1 MAVRKR
7 ATQMTDTEKQRFK
20 DVITTL
26 IQNGTYGQLV
36 RHHANMMHNMH
47 GSMGFVGRQRFLPW
61 HRVYLLRLEEAM
73 QAIDPLSFIPYW
85 RWTTQRSVPSW
96 LQNFRPTVN
105 VPGQGNITVTR
116 NTGIPPLL
124 PTTAHVNDVL
134 SETTFTD
141 FVTQLEFIHND
152 VHGWVRGTMALI
164 TTSPADPLFWLH
176 HAQVDRLWS
185 VWQAKPSNAGKNPIL
200 SWNNRIMDPWT
211 ETATQVRSITTL
223 GYSYSS

>member
-7 ATQMTDTEKQRFK
+7 ATQMTDTETQRFR

-36 RHHANMMHNMH
+36 SHHANMMHNMH

-96 LQNFRPTVN
+96 LQDFRLRSMSLAKAISLSRAILVFLRYF
-105 VPGQGNITVTR
+105 Q
-116 NTGIPPLL
+116 PLL
-124 PTTAHVNDVL
+124 M
-134 SETTFTD
+134 S
-141 FVTQLEFIHND
+141 
-152 VHGWVRGTMALI
+152 TMFFQRQ
-164 TTSPADPLFWLH
+164 PL
-176 HAQVDRLWS
+176 
-185 VWQAKPSNAGKNPIL
+185 PIL
-200 SWNNRIMDPWT
+200 
-211 ETATQVRSITTL
+211 
-223 GYSYSS
+223 